1 MTTTAVETP
10 EKLVAEYQQTGSTLA
25 FRAIYDYLQGY
36 NELTYLTFRQIL
48 PESMLDSGELSAIVD
63 DSLLQSLKS
72 YNNAE
77 SSAGFLAYFLEIV
90 RRTAE
95 GIKRVRGVKVATVSE
110 IYFYKVANSL
120 PESAVQ
126 LWQKQWRMTVD
137 ELCNFKD
144 AVKDAVEAFN
154 CYSDSNSLHKHW
166 AKLLAWE
173 STEFLGCAGYM
184 PMDAQELQR
193 ARVSFRV
200 YCQNKQRQDTAKQL
214 RLLVA
219 AYQKE
224 CSAQLFNAIYDH
236 TAVKQVAE
244 EYRNYM
250 ADPESYCKEQAVIHS
265 DYAEMLLENALDAA
279 LMEMPE
285 GAELPVTYGKYIM
298 AEFEYFILQFERDT
312 ESTTSQQV

>member
-1 MTTTAVETP
+1 MTTATAVETP

-95 GIKRVRGVKVATVSE
+95 GIKRVRGVKVAAVSE

-120 PESAVQ
+120 QESAAK

-137 ELCNFKD
+137 DFLQFKAEVNA
-144 AVKDAVEAFN
+144 AVAIFN
-154 CYSDSNSLHKHW
+154 SYRESSNLHKHW

-193 ARVSFRV
+193 ARVSFRAF
-200 YCQNKQRQDTAKQL
+200 CQNKQRQESAEQL
-214 RLLVA
+214 LLLVA
-219 AYQKE
+219 KYQKDY
-224 CSAQLFNAIYDH
+224 SAQLFNAIYAH
-236 TAVKQVAE
+236 AAIVEVAQ
-244 EYRNYM
+244 EYRSYM
-250 ADPESYCKEQAVIHS
+250 SDSNSYCKGQAVIHS

-285 GAELPVTYGKYIM
+285 GAELPAVYGKYIM
-298 AEFEYFILQFERDT
+298 AEFEHFIAMLERDT
-312 ESTTSQQV
+312 ESTAS